1 MNRFLVDLSDHQL
14 YHIRIRN
21 RAHIPRLIAALHIPE
36 FIRANNG
43 SVMHGEEAFLLLLYW
58 LSFPRTLASAQE
70 FYGLEYSQL
79 SRFIRAII
87 RLIMD
92 EWQHLVD
99 DNLDFFAPRF
109 LSYRAAIH
117 RKYIFLHGFVDP
129 KFINT
134 ALFSDGTQRQ
144 HNRDRR
150 TNFSGHKHF
159 YCYGYLNTVAPD
171 GMIVDISGAF
181 AGRKNDHM
189 KQNESHLSDRLVDC
203 QVGNAIQCNTMTDK
217 GLYLVILNTISFI

>member
-1 MNRFLVDLSDHQL
+1 M
-14 YHIRIRN
+14 
-21 RAHIPRLIAALHIPE
+21 AAL
-36 FIRANNG
+36 G
-43 SVMHGEEAFLLLLYW
+43 G
-58 LSFPRTLASAQE
+58 Q
-70 FYGLEYSQL
+70 QL
-79 SRFIRAII
+79 G
-87 RLIMD
+87 
-92 EWQHLVD
+92 
-99 DNLDFFAPRF
+99 FFAPRF

-217 GLYLVILNTISFI
+217 GLYLVILNTLSFIRCLTCRLSSPTMHCSRVQQCFQYACSKLL

>member
-1 MNRFLVDLSDHQL
+1 
-14 YHIRIRN
+14 
-21 RAHIPRLIAALHIPE
+21 
-36 FIRANNG
+36 
-43 SVMHGEEAFLLLLYW
+43 
-58 LSFPRTLASAQE
+58 
-70 FYGLEYSQL
+70 
-79 SRFIRAII
+79 
-87 RLIMD
+87 MD